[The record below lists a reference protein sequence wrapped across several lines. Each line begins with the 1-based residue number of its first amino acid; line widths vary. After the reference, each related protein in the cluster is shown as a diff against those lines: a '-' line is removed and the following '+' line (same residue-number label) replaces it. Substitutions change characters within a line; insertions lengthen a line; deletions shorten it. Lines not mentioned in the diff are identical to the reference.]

1 MEKLFEDSE
10 YSCHRFS
17 CGCHDHKHLMDIG
30 VEIDGKRLI
39 LCSIM
44 IYESGG
50 SPLIWRLK
58 QIWNLLRGKEGN
70 LVEFIVRQEDIGEL
84 AKLFNKHRNKRG
96 YKRGEKQ

>member
-1 MEKLFEDSE
+1 
-10 YSCHRFS
+10 
-17 CGCHDHKHLMDIG
+17 
-30 VEIDGKRLI
+30 
-39 LCSIM
+39 M

-84 AKLFNKHRNKRG
+84 AKLFNKHRQKRSYNK
-96 YKRGEKQ
+96 KE